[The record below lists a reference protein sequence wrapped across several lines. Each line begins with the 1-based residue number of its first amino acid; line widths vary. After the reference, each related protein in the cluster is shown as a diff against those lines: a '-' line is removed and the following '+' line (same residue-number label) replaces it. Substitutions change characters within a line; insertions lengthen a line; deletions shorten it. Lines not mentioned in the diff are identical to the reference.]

1 MVATWLRERPA
12 HPNGT
17 TGGTMKRAIYVAL
30 ATGAVIS
37 SAAAIGIGAAAVA
50 PAENINLTR
59 AQYEA
64 GLRAIADRADTQQ
77 LACGKLVP
85 VERDVC
91 RAEAAGLEAVLT
103 AQLEARYRKTPHAER
118 AAQRARIDARYQ
130 LDRARCSAVNGV
142 RRDRC
147 LVQAHA
153 TKGRALLEAA
163 APYEVRF

>member
-1 MVATWLRERPA
+1 
-12 HPNGT
+12 
-17 TGGTMKRAIYVAL
+17 MKRAIVVAL

-37 SAAAIGIGAAAVA
+37 SAAALGIGAAGTT
-50 PAENINLTR
+50 PDTPTLTR
-59 AQYEA
+59 AQYE
-64 GLRAIADRADTQQ
+64 GELRALEERRDA
-77 LACGKLVP
+77 LAVACEAFAGNL
-85 VERDVC
+85 RDVC
-91 RAEAAGLEAVLT
+91 RAEAFAAATVGAAEI
-103 AQLEARYRKTPHAER
+103 EARYRRNAHSER

-130 LDRARCSAVNGV
+130 VERTRCGAFNGL